1 MTVVTRRRD
10 DINAAG
16 RKVRRPFAAKIGSMT
31 HRWAVAR
38 SGQRLRVARIANG
51 AVALLASDLLRL
63 RRINRTMRFAM
74 SSELSNFALV
84 RASMTV
90 AAGVLSAAVWS
101 ATAFGADKVTFL
113 TSWFAQAEHGGFYQ
127 AKATGLYEKAG
138 LDVTIKMG
146 GPQVNG
152 MQLLL
157 AGETDFMM
165 GYDLQVLKML
175 EQGLPVVTVA
185 TSFQFDLQGM
195 MAHEQVTGLDDLK
208 DKTILVAT
216 SGRTTWWP
224 WLKAKF
230 NYSEEQT
237 KPYTFNLQPFFADKN
252 VVQQSYPSSEP
263 FQAKQ
268 QGVPVKFFLFA
279 RDGYPPYGT
288 TMVTTRGFVD
298 KKADATARFV
308 KASLEGWKSYF
319 SDPAPANA
327 LIKADN
333 PKMSDEQIA
342 FAIEQLKALKSLD
355 GGDAQTMGI
364 GIITEARWKATYDF
378 MVSAGLL
385 KPEVDW
391 KLGFTDRFVKTLKL
405 SM

>member
-1 MTVVTRRRD
+1 M
-10 DINAAG
+10 
-16 RKVRRPFAAKIGSMT
+16 PAKLTSS
-31 HRWAVAR
+31 R
-38 SGQRLRVARIANG
+38 SWR
-51 AVALLASDLLRL
+51 
-63 RRINRTMRFAM
+63 
-74 SSELSNFALV
+74 
-84 RASMTV
+84 TV
-90 AAGVLSAAVWS
+90 AAILGAALWS
-101 ATAFGADKVTFL
+101 ASACAADKVTFL

-138 LDVTIKMG
+138 LDVTLRMG
-146 GPQVNG
+146 GPQVNA

-195 MAHEQVTGLDDLK
+195 MTHDNVASLADLK

-216 SGRTTWWP
+216 AGRTTWWP

-230 NYSEEQT
+230 KYTDEQT

-252 VVQQSYPSSEP
+252 MVQQSYPSSEP
-263 FQAKQ
+263 FQARQ

-288 TMVTTRGFVD
+288 TMVTTRAFAD
-298 KKADATARFV
+298 KNPDATARFV
-308 KASLEGWKSYF
+308 KASLEGWKSYLT
-319 SDPAPANA
+319 DPAPANA

-333 PKMSDEQIA
+333 PKMGDEQIA
-342 FAIEQLKALKSLD
+342 FGVEQLKALKVLD
-355 GGDAQTMGI
+355 SGDAQTLGI

-378 MVSAGLL
+378 MVGSGLL
-385 KPEVDW
+385 KPDVDW
-391 KLGFTDRFVKTLKL
+391 KQAFTDRFVKSLKL
-405 SM
+405 AM

>member
-1 MTVVTRRRD
+1 
-10 DINAAG
+10 
-16 RKVRRPFAAKIGSMT
+16 
-31 HRWAVAR
+31 
-38 SGQRLRVARIANG
+38 
-51 AVALLASDLLRL
+51 
-63 RRINRTMRFAM
+63 MRFAM

-175 EQGLPVVTVA
+175 EQGLPAVTVA

-237 KPYTFNLQPFFADKN
+237 RPYTFNLQPFFADKN

-342 FAIEQLKALKSLD
+342 FAIEQLKALKALD

-378 MVSAGLL
+378 MVAAGLL